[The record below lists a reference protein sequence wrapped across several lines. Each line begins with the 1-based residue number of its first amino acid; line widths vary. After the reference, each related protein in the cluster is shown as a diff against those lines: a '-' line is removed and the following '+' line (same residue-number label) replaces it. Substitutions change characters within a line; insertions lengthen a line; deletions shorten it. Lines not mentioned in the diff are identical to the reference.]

1 MYNGFQDALDIAG
14 EVLTQGPI
22 ARYDGTAGCVCLV
35 YLREAV
41 KISNMGSTW
50 DESTEGA
57 VKVWIKGLDQ
67 SIELTGVFFGRICR

>member
-1 MYNGFQDALDIAG
+1 MYNGFQDALDVAG
-14 EVLTQGPI
+14 EVLAQSPI

-41 KISNMGSTW
+41 EISNTGSTL

-57 VKVWIKGLDQ
+57 LKVRIKGLDQ
-67 SIELTGVFFGRICR
+67 SVELTGVFFGRICG